1 MKPEYSVQRSLNLL
15 FQHTLFLMF
24 HHFQKYLNLQ
34 CFLTP
39 LSFKINLRDASFHI
53 SLNFLGFYLS
63 RMFAEFSD
71 LYIPTCA
78 GKIFSNL
85 WCSHSYKMHWI
96 YAFLL
101 IPQSTLKTP
110 SRIFW
115 KSVSPNGKCG
125 GSYDLLDQNSVRK
138 NEDDLKH

>member
-15 FQHTLFLMF
+15 FQRTLFLMF

-34 CFLTP
+34 CFLP
-39 LSFKINLRDASFHI
+39 ALSFKINLRDTSFHI
-53 SLNFLGFYLS
+53 SLNSLGFYLS

-78 GKIFSNL
+78 GKNFQFMVFTFL
-85 WCSHSYKMHWI
+85 QMDWI

-125 GSYDLLDQNSVRK
+125 GSYDLLYQNSVK
-138 NEDDLKH
+138 KYEDDLKH